1 MTSEMKALC
10 IKNATSV
17 AGAAMF
23 VKAPDLTPTYDKKA
37 KLTNTVY
44 GKYIARLIKLESIF
58 TILDGCLYAS

>member
-1 MTSEMKALC
+1 MTSEIKALC

-37 KLTNTVY
+37 KLPNTVS
-44 GKYIARLIKLESIF
+44 GKYIARLIN
-58 TILDGCLYAS
+58 

>member
-44 GKYIARLIKLESIF
+44 GKYRLIKLESIF